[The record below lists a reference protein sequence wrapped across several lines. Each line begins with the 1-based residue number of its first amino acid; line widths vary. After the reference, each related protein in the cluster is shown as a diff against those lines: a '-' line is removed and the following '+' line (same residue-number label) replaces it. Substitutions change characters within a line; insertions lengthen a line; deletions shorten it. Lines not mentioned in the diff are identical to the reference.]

1 MQILN
6 DSVKKMEIE
15 VNNDDSYTLEEAQK
29 EVEWRIK
36 LLYGFKNVKKAIK

>member
-1 MQILN
+1 
-6 DSVKKMEIE
+6 MEIE
-15 VNNDDSYTLEEAQK
+15 VESDVSYTLEEAQK

>member
-6 DSVKKMEIE
+6 DPIKKMEIE
-15 VNNDDSYTLEEAQK
+15 AESDSSYTLEEAQK

>member
-1 MQILN
+1 
-6 DSVKKMEIE
+6 MEIE
-15 VNNDDSYTLEEAQK
+15 VDNDDSYTLEEAQK

>member
-1 MQILN
+1 
-6 DSVKKMEIE
+6 MEIE